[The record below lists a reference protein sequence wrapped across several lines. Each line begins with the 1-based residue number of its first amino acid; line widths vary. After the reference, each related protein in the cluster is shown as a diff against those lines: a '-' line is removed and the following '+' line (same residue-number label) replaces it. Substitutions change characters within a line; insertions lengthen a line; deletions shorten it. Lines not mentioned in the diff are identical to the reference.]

1 MVEDPPGGLAGNEG
15 GDAVILFLKILLR
28 LPDSVL
34 TIRSVL

>member
-15 GDAVILFLKILLR
+15 GDAVIPFLKILLR

-34 TIRSVL
+34 TIQSVL